1 MEEAL
6 SGARAKHRRAARAN
20 VFERLYPEYG
30 AGGFS
35 RCDLWVPFFIR
46 VNALL
51 RPDMTV
57 VDYGAGRGFWAE
69 EHQGFL
75 RELMLLQG
83 KVRKVIGIDVDPAVL
98 ANPVVD
104 ERLIFQPNG
113 RLPLADAS
121 VDLIVAKSVLEH
133 IERPEAAVAEIAR
146 VLRPGGWFCAWTPN
160 RWGYIGI
167 GARLVPDRWH
177 AKLLRR
183 VEPTDRRRGGDVFP
197 AYYRMNTLGAIR
209 RLFPA
214 DAFEHCS
221 YVVNGLPTYN
231 LGSIAMAR
239 LIQLY
244 GRLTPPRL
252 GQFLHVF
259 VRKRP

>member
-1 MEEAL
+1 MAEAL
-6 SGARAKHRRAARAN
+6 SSQAAEAQRTPS

-35 RCDLWVPFFIR
+35 RVDLWVPFYTR

-57 VDYGAGRGFWAE
+57 VDYGAGRGVWADN
-69 EHQGFL
+69 HTGYV
-75 RELMLLQG
+75 RSLMILKG
-83 KVRKVIGIDVDPAVL
+83 KVAKVIGLDVDPAVL
-98 ANPVVD
+98 QNRVVD
-104 ERLIFQPNG
+104 EAHTFDPDG

-121 VDLIVAKSVLEH
+121 VDLLLAKAVLEH
-133 IERPEAAVAEIAR
+133 IQNPEHAASEIAR
-146 VLRPGGWFCAWTPN
+146 VLKPGGWFCAWTPN
-160 RWGYIGI
+160 RWGYIGL
-167 GARLVPDRWH
+167 GARLVPNHLH
-177 AKLLRR
+177 AKLLQR
-183 VEPTDRRRGGDVFP
+183 VEPVDKRPNLDVFP

-214 DAFEHCS
+214 PAFEDCS
-221 YVVNGLPTYN
+221 YITNGLPTYN
-231 LGSIAMAR
+231 LGSTLVAR

-244 GRLTPPRL
+244 GRLTPPAL

-259 VRKRP
+259 VQKRA